1 MQNSGKITTIVVLV
15 IVALFIVFAL
25 QNIKVTEV
33 KIFFWKISISRILII
48 LGSFVAG
55 LLVGLLFSAKK
66 QFSRKTNQ

>member
-1 MQNSGKITTIVVLV
+1 MRKSGKITTIVVLV

-25 QNIKVTEV
+25 QNIEVTEV
-33 KIFFWKISISRILII
+33 KILFWKISTSLILII

-66 QFSRKTNQ
+66 QFSRKTN

>member
-25 QNIKVTEV
+25 QNIEVTEV